1 MDLLDLW
8 EEKEI
13 KAETGLMVYLVD
25 QDHQE
30 TLDLQVL
37 MDHLAY
43 KDQEDCQE

>member
-1 MDLLDLW
+1 M
-8 EEKEI
+8 I
-13 KAETGLMVYLVD
+13 KAEMVLMGYLVD

-30 TLDLQVL
+30 TLDLQAL